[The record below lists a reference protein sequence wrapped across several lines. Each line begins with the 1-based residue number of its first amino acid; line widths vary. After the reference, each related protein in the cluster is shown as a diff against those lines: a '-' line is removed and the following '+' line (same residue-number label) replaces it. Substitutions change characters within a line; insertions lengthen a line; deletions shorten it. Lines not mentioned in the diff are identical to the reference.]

1 MAAKFNPLMVAL
13 LVGGALI
20 RGAAIR
26 AARGAAIGAVTGGT
40 GGMFRGG
47 GGGAAQP
54 EFVAPDEQPYI
65 PYAAPV
71 APVNVFVA
79 QPEFVAPDEQ
89 PYLPY
94 VAPVAAPIDWGN
106 LFAGLGALDRRTYGV
121 IKDPATQTIIEPFV
135 KTVVPLGG
143 TPFPQQITPFDLED
157 FWGTTT
163 RVGTTFTTAYP
174 GEQPPG
180 YQPSTTVYY
189 DDEYGGGALV
199 PMKAGT
205 AVIIEPERNLFAGL
219 GGGDGDYFGVD
230 FEFPAAGEDFAAWEG
245 VPSSGASQPESAS
258 EDEQRTD
265 PQAAFDA
272 GRFDTFYDE

>member
-1 MAAKFNPLMVAL
+1 MATKFNPLMIAL
-13 LVGGALI
+13 LVGGAFILI
-20 RGAAIR
+20 RGGTRRTTAAP
-26 AARGAAIGAVTGGT
+26 
-40 GGMFRGG
+40 GGMFGGG

-71 APVNVFVA
+71 APVNVFVG

-94 VAPVAAPIDWGN
+94 TAPVAAPIDWGN
-106 LFAGLGALDRRTYGV
+106 LFAGLGALDPRTYGE
-121 IKDPATQTIIEPFV
+121 IKDPAKQTIV
-135 KTVVPLGG
+135 AKGG
-143 TPFPQQITPFDLED
+143 TPFPQQIIPFDLED

-163 RVGTTFTTAYP
+163 RARTTFTPAYP

-180 YQPSTTVYY
+180 RTPSGVDYY
-189 DDEYGGGALV
+189 GDEIYGGTLV
-199 PMKAGT
+199 PTKTGSV
-205 AVIIEPERNLFAGL
+205 VITEPERNLFAGL
-219 GGGDGDYFGVD
+219 GYGDGDYFGVD
-230 FEFPAAGEDFAAWEG
+230 YDFPAAGEDFEAWEG
-245 VPSSGASQPESAS
+245 APSSGASQPETAS

-272 GRFDTFYDE
+272 GQFDTFYDE